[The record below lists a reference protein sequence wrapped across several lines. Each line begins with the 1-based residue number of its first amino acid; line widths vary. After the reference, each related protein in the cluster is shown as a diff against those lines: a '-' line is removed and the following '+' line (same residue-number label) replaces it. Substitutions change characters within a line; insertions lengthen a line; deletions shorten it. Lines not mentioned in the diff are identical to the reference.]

1 MYRPLNTIAA
11 ALTAIGLAG
20 AQNSSWNHELYTSSP
35 PVYPS
40 PETAGIG
47 WETALA
53 QAEAFLTDLTL
64 EEKAGL
70 VTGSAGPC
78 VGNIAPIERLG
89 FDGLCLQDGPL
100 AIRQATYASV
110 FPAGLTAAA
119 SWDKGLIYTRGLYMA
134 QEFKG
139 KGANIAL
146 GPVVGPLGRHGRGG
160 RNWEGFSPDP
170 YLSGVAVEQTIWG
183 MQSTGVQACVKH
195 YIGNEQETQRNPST
209 RNGTTIEAV
218 SSNIDDR
225 TMHELYAWPFA
236 NAIRS
241 GVASVM
247 CSYNRVN
254 GSYGCANSKTLNG
267 ILKEEFGFQGYV
279 MSDWG
284 ATHSGVASINAGLDM
299 DMPGTIGF
307 RAGGNSFF
315 GGNITT
321 AVNNGSLSEGRLDDM
336 IKRIM
341 TPYFHLK
348 QDTDFPSIDPSEIP
362 LNSFFGAAASTVAFP
377 LGSVANVDV
386 RENHATLIREL
397 GSAGTVLLKNVN
409 GALPLKAPKNIA
421 VLGNDAGDI
430 LNGEYFSAAPYQ
442 SNPFGYEYGTLPV
455 GGGSGTGRL
464 SYLVDPLTAIKA
476 RAAQDGSLVQYI
488 LNNTLLSTPR
498 GLASLQPTP
507 PDVCLVFLKTWAE
520 EGEDR
525 STLLADWNSTAVVE
539 SVASVCNN
547 TIVVTHSGGLNILPW
562 AENPNVTA
570 ILAAHLPG
578 TETGNSLVD
587 ILYGDVNPS
596 GRLPYTIAKTQEDYA
611 FADIT
616 NSTALVTTRDP
627 NAWQSD
633 FTEGLLIDYRH
644 FDYYNQSVQY
654 EFGFGLSYSTFDI
667 SSLSVSKVYGGYNIS
682 STPPPAKIIPG
693 GNPTLWDVLYR
704 ATVTVSNTGDV
715 AGATVPQLYLSLPQ
729 VPGEDPTPL
738 KVLRGFE
745 KVSLQP
751 GQNTVVNFD
760 LTRRDLSYWSIY
772 QQDWVIAG
780 GEIGVSVGLSSR
792 DIKATS
798 SIRVL

>member
-1 MYRPLNTIAA
+1 MHRPSNIIAA

-35 PVYPS
+35 SVYPS

-53 QAEAFLTDLTL
+53 QAEAFLTNLTL

-284 ATHSGVASINAGLDM
+284 RCRIDKRRPRHGYARHYWLPCRGATA
-299 DMPGTIGF
+299 
-307 RAGGNSFF
+307 F

-321 AVNNGSLSEGRLDDM
+321 AVNNGSLSEDRLDDM

-362 LNSFFGAAASTVAFP
+362 LNSFF
-377 LGSVANVDV
+377 
-386 RENHATLIREL
+386 
-397 GSAGTVLLKNVN
+397 AGTVLLKNVN

-587 ILYGDVNPS
+587 VLYGDVNPS

-760 LTRRDLSYWSIY
+760 LTRRDLSYWSVY
-772 QQDWVIAG
+772 QQEWVIAG

-798 SIRVL
+798 SIRAL